1 MKYIHILLVFI
12 ILSLFITVIKSNYYD
27 NNNQN
32 QNQYSYHH
40 TYNNNNQ
47 GNYQS
52 KNVHSES
59 EQNSYN
65 KETRNN
71 NDDDDDDEN
80 FERNKKSIRSRYHG
94 YTYRNDQIQ
103 SRGNSAKGGSYS
115 ESTYFTL
122 HSGTDR
128 YGRRNDYSRFQTRGR
143 SNGYRENMFLN
154 VFDVVGNI
162 KTTRNK
168 RKITKSEKNGRYI
181 KKDHMNNRDSNT
193 NINEKPE
200 YSKSPVFQGGYRS
213 LEKNFTTN
221 YGNSSNASI
230 PLSGKQSQL

>member
-71 NDDDDDDEN
+71 NDDDDDEN

>member
-1 MKYIHILLVFI
+1 MKYIHILLILI
-12 ILSLFITVIKSNYYD
+12 ILSLFIIVIKSNYYD

-40 TYNNNNQ
+40 IYNNNNQ
-47 GNYQS
+47 RNYQS

-59 EQNSYN
+59 KQNSYN

-71 NDDDDDDEN
+71 NDNDDEN
-80 FERNKKSIRSRYHG
+80 FERNKKSIRSRHHD

-154 VFDVVGNI
+154 IFDVVGNI

-168 RKITKSEKNGRYI
+168 RKITKSEKKDRYI
-181 KKDHMNNRDSNT
+181 KKNHMNNRDSNP
-193 NINEKPE
+193 NINEKPR

-213 LEKNFTTN
+213 VEKNFTTN